1 MNMENEQREILLSQI
16 LEYDKQIQAYIEED
30 VAKTSAELEKLAT
43 AELKDWLLRRTTKL
57 QFLIDEGI
65 DMNKNNCAT
74 KA

>member
-1 MNMENEQREILLSQI
+1 MNIDNDQREMLVKQI

-30 VAKTSAELEKLAT
+30 AAKTPAELEKLSV

-65 DMNKNNCAT
+65 EINKNSCAT